1 MINTNPGPYEAA
13 VLADSVA
20 GDDVRLTTMVCT
32 FPRFILA
39 EYNTHRVFSRNSASS
54 RAIPVKKRIQMIEED
69 PFVPLAFGKNKR
81 GMSSTEDLQGED
93 AKEAE
98 RAWREACEDAVRHA
112 RKLADL
118 GVHKQFANR
127 ILEPFAWHTVITTS
141 TEWDNYWSLRISE
154 FAQPEIRKVS
164 EAMKVAYDA
173 STPKRLYLGEWH
185 LPLIFEQDIKE
196 YTIKDEF
203 GDDVINYEELAKISC
218 ARCARVSYL
227 THDGVRSLAKDFEL
241 FDRLASAGHMSP
253 FEHAAVAGEL
263 KTYWEGGAKDFEVH
277 YKEDWFALTDERD
290 FIGNFRAPWVQ
301 YRKMIP
307 NEEVYVHS

>member
-13 VLADSVA
+13 VLADSIA

-54 RAIPVKKRIQMIEED
+54 RAIPVKKRIKMIEED
-69 PFVPLAFGKNKR
+69 PFIPLAFGKNKR

-98 RAWREACEDAVRHA
+98 RVWREACRDAVEHA
-112 RKLADL
+112 QKLADL

-154 FAQPEIRKVS
+154 FAQPEICKVS
-164 EAMKVAYDA
+164 EAMKAAYDA
-173 STPKRLYLGEWH
+173 STPKRLRLNEWH

-196 YTIKDEF
+196 YTTKDEF
-203 GDDVINYEELAKISC
+203 GDDVVNYEELAKISC

-253 FEHAAVAGEL
+253 FEHAAVAGEI
-263 KTYWEGGAKDFEVH
+263 KEYWDNGSVDYEVQ
-277 YKEDWFALTDERD
+277 YKEDWFDLVDQRD
-290 FIGNFRAPWVQ
+290 FIGNFRAPWIQ

-307 NEEVYVHS
+307 GEEVYVHS